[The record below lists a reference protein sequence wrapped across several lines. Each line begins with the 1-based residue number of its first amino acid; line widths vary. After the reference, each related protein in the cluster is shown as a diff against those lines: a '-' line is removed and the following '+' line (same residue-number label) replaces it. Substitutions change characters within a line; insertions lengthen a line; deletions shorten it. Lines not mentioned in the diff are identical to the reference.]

1 MKQQNKIQFPQI
13 ISVTPLQSLV
23 QGGVIYLVNTDSS
36 VYVYEY
42 LDESYDIQVSG
53 CTIYSY
59 LDKFILVLPDDTY
72 QRRMIW
78 RYIYKNY
85 AKDYEKMIDQ
95 KHNLQC
101 IQYMLNILQR
111 EKYNEVLNVLDFGC
125 GTGLSSNA
133 DFIGQ
138 IYGYDINRSMRKIA
152 YEKGMKVLTEEDF
165 WNLPAECFQGVLAS
179 YALHMAVSES
189 ELDRIVSILINNGL
203 LVANFYKGIDCDRV
217 TEKLVGMNMVIEE
230 KEENRGFGQIYVYR
244 KRRERRF

>member
-1 MKQQNKIQFPQI
+1 MKQQNKMQFRKI
-13 ISVTPLQSLV
+13 ISVIPLQSLV
-23 QGGVIYLVNTDSS
+23 QVGVIYLVNRDSS

-42 LDESYDIQVSG
+42 LDDSYDIYVPG
-53 CTIYSY
+53 CTTYSY
-59 LDKFILVLPDDTY
+59 LDKFILVLPDDVY

-78 RYIYKNY
+78 EYIYKIY
-85 AKDYEKMIDQ
+85 SKDYEKMIDQ

-111 EKYNEVLNVLDFGC
+111 EKYNGALNILDFGC
-125 GTGLSSNA
+125 GTGLSINA
-133 DFIGQ
+133 EFSGQ
-138 IYGYDINRSMRKIA
+138 IYGYDINESMRKIA
-152 YEKGMKVLTEEDF
+152 CEKGMKVLTEEDF

-179 YALHMAVSES
+179 YTLHMAVSGS
-189 ELDRIVSILINNGL
+189 ELNKIVSILINNGL

-244 KRRERRF
+244 KCCEREF

>member
-1 MKQQNKIQFPQI
+1 MRRQNRIRFPQI

-23 QGGVIYLVNTDSS
+23 QGGVIYLVNQDSP

-42 LDESYDIQVSG
+42 LHKSYNIYVSG
-53 CTIYSY
+53 CTTYSY
-59 LDKFILVLPDDTY
+59 LDRFILVLPNDIY

-78 RYIYKNY
+78 EYVYKNY

-101 IQYMLNILQR
+101 IQYMLNVLQQK
-111 EKYNEVLNVLDFGC
+111 KYNGVLNVLDFGC
-125 GTGLSSNA
+125 GTGLSINA
-133 DFIGQ
+133 EFSGQ

-152 YEKGMKVLTEEDF
+152 REKGMKVLSEEDF

-179 YALHMAVSES
+179 YALHMAVSVS
-189 ELDRIVSILINNGL
+189 ELNRIVSILINNGL
-203 LVANFYKGIDCDRV
+203 LVANFYKNIDCERV
-217 TEKLVGMNMVIEE
+217 TEKLVGMNMVIEK

-244 KRRERRF
+244 KCCGREN